1 MSKHSKLSRKI
12 AKYGFIFGAG
22 LFVVVTLFVAF
33 SEQEENKKKVSE
45 TKIKGLEQ
53 AAQMDPEKLIRDLKR
68 QAEEAKRAREQ
79 KLNKPSVTPSDGV
92 VPPPPAPTPNIKTSP
107 VLEHVSPNDRLPS
120 TPPPPPGKKPL
131 MQVFDEEKKRVAAA
145 TTMPDIFD
153 ETASGGSILNP
164 VVAASS
170 ERNANVSA
178 GQGQKPTQRRHVD
191 TKAFDR
197 TWVSPPSP
205 VILPKKSPS
214 EYLIQA
220 GSVIDVVLLN
230 NVNTQNPGRIQFRVV
245 SDVYDSLGNRRL
257 LIPKGAKLL
266 GRYGRPPN
274 FGLDRVPITIE
285 RVLFSDGRSVTLKD
299 FDISDAMGTLGAPAE
314 FHSNIWRAIGPAA
327 LVAWIGYKAD
337 EALAGKG
344 QAMTTPSGTTVQQSI
359 SQSTIPEIQRRIL
372 QRYGSAEPYYT
383 IPAGKRLTIIVASDI
398 SIPPE
403 NIK

>member
-1 MSKHSKLSRKI
+1 MSKHRKLSRKI
-12 AKYGFIFGAG
+12 AKYGFIGGAS
-22 LFVVVTLFVAF
+22 LFVIATLFVAF
-33 SEQEENKKKVSE
+33 SEQEEKEQRVAE
-45 TKIKGLEQ
+45 TKVKGLER
-53 AAQMDPEKLIRDLKR
+53 AAQMDPEKLVRDLRR
-68 QAEEAKRAREQ
+68 QAEEAKRVREQ
-79 KLNKPSVTPSDGV
+79 QLGKPPTGKPDSLAPSSPPVASVEDRPMPS
-92 VPPPPAPTPNIKTSP
+92 PA
-107 VLEHVSPNDRLPS
+107 VDLDDRLPDA
-120 TPPPPPGKKPL
+120 PPPPPGKKPL
-131 MQVFDEEKKRVAAA
+131 MRVFDEEKKRAAAA

-153 ETASGGSILNP
+153 ETAGSGSFLPKPASQKNSASQESGTDAKGHTVSGG
-164 VVAASS
+164 
-170 ERNANVSA
+170 
-178 GQGQKPTQRRHVD
+178 
-191 TKAFDR
+191 TKLDKS
-197 TWVSPPSP
+197 WKSPPSP
-205 VILPKKSPS
+205 VILPKKAPS

-230 NVNTQNPGRIQFRVV
+230 DVNTQNPGRIQFRVV

-274 FGLDRVPITIE
+274 FGLDRVPITVE

-327 LVAWIGYKAD
+327 LVAWIGYKVD

-344 QAMTTPSGTTVQQSI
+344 QTTTTPSGTTVQQTI
-359 SQSTIPEIQRRIL
+359 SQATIPEIQRRIL

-398 SIPPE
+398 AIPPE
-403 NIK
+403 NRN

>member
-12 AKYGFIFGAG
+12 AKYGFIGGAS
-22 LFVVVTLFVAF
+22 LFVIATLFVAF
-33 SEQEENKKKVSE
+33 SEQEEKEQRVVE
-45 TKIKGLEQ
+45 TKVKGLEK
-53 AAQMDPEKLIRDLKR
+53 AAQMDPEKLVRDLRR
-68 QAEEAKRAREQ
+68 QAEEAKRVREQ
-79 KLNKPSVTPSDGV
+79 RLGKPPTDKSDSLAPSSPPVASVEDRPM
-92 VPPPPAPTPNIKTSP
+92 PPPA
-107 VLEHVSPNDRLPS
+107 VDLDDRLPDV
-120 TPPPPPGKKPL
+120 PPPPPGKKPL
-131 MQVFDEEKKRVAAA
+131 MRVFDEEKKRAAAA

-153 ETASGGSILNP
+153 ETAGSGSFLPKPASQKDSSSQASGTDDKGR
-164 VVAASS
+164 VVSR
-170 ERNANVSA
+170 E
-178 GQGQKPTQRRHVD
+178 
-191 TKAFDR
+191 TKFDKSWR
-197 TWVSPPSP
+197 SPPSP
-205 VILPKKSPS
+205 VILPKKAPS

-230 NVNTQNPGRIQFRVV
+230 DVNTQNPGRIQFRVV

-274 FGLDRVPITIE
+274 FGLDRVPITVE

-327 LVAWIGYKAD
+327 LVAWIGYKVD

-344 QAMTTPSGTTVQQSI
+344 QTMTTPSGTTVQQTI
-359 SQSTIPEIQRRIL
+359 SQATIPEIQRRIL

-398 SIPPE
+398 AIPPE
-403 NIK
+403 NKR